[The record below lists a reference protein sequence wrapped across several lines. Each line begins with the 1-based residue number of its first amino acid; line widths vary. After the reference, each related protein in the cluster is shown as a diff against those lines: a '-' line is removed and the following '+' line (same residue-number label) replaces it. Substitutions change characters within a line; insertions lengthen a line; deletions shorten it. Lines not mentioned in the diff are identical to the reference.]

1 MVSFGM
7 RSVALV
13 TAAFGLAGMFSP
25 ARAGAADSRMIA
37 ADGSSTVYPI
47 TEAVAEEFQK
57 ANPGVKAT
65 IGISGTGG
73 GFKKFC
79 GGETDISDA
88 SRPIKPTE
96 VEACAAN
103 KIEYIELPIAYDG
116 LAVIVNPK
124 NDWVDC
130 LTVADLKKMWEPEA
144 QGKVTKWSQVRDAW
158 PANDLHLFG
167 PGVDSGTYDYF
178 TEAIVGK
185 EHSSRGD
192 FQSSEDDN
200 TLVQGI
206 GSDKSALG
214 FFGYAYYEENKAKLK
229 LLGID
234 DGKDENGKGCIKP
247 SRESVEKGEYQPL
260 ARPLFIYV
268 KKQSAERPEIQK
280 FISFYL
286 EKGPH
291 LVDEVGYIALPADAY
306 KLAKKRF
313 DGKVTGSLFGGK
325 GSQVGVT
332 IVDLLKKEQ

>member
-1 MVSFGM
+1 MVSVRMGRAVLVSVVLGAGFAASGM
-7 RSVALV
+7 
-13 TAAFGLAGMFSP
+13 
-25 ARAGAADSRMIA
+25 AADSSLIT

-79 GGETDISDA
+79 AGETDISDA
-88 SRPIKPTE
+88 SRPNKPTE
-96 VEACAAN
+96 VEACA
-103 KIEYIELPIAYDG
+103 
-116 LAVIVNPK
+116 
-124 NDWVDC
+124 
-130 LTVADLKKMWEPEA
+130 
-144 QGKVTKWSQVRDAW
+144 QGKTTKWSQVRDGW
-158 PANDLHLFG
+158 PDNDLHLFG

-178 TEAIVGK
+178 TEAVVGK

-206 GSDKSALG
+206 SADRSALG
-214 FFGYAYYEENKAKLK
+214 FFGFAYYEENKSKLK
-229 LLGID
+229 LLGVD
-234 DGKDENGKGCIKP
+234 DGKDENGKGCIQP
-247 SRESVEKGEYQPL
+247 SRESVEKGQYQPL

-268 KKQSAERPEIQK
+268 KKQSAERAEIQK
-280 FISFYL
+280 FINFYL
-286 EKGPH
+286 EKGPA
-291 LVDEVGYIALPADAY
+291 LVGEVGYIALPADAY

-313 DGKVTGSLFGGK
+313 DARTTGSLFGGK

-332 IVDLLKKEQ
+332 IVDLLKKEQQ

>member
-1 MVSFGM
+1 MVSVRMG
-7 RSVALV
+7 RAVLVCVAM
-13 TAAFGLAGMFSP
+13 AAGFAASGV
-25 ARAGAADSRMIA
+25 AADSSLVV

-79 GGETDISDA
+79 AGETDISDA

-96 VEACAAN
+96 VELCTQN

-124 NDWVDC
+124 NDWADC
-130 LTVADLKKMWEPEA
+130 VTVAELKKMWEPEA
-144 QGKVTKWSQVRDAW
+144 QGKVTKWSQVRDGW
-158 PANDLHLFG
+158 PENDLHLFG

-178 TEAIVGK
+178 TEAVVGK
-185 EHSSRGD
+185 EHASRGD

-200 TLVQGI
+200 VLVQGI
-206 GSDKSALG
+206 SADRSALG
-214 FFGYAYYEENKAKLK
+214 FFGFAYYEENKSKLK
-229 LLGID
+229 LLGVD

-247 SRESVEKGEYQPL
+247 SRESVEKGQYQPL

-280 FISFYL
+280 FIAFYL
-286 EKGPH
+286 DKGPG
-291 LVDEVGYIALPADAY
+291 LGGEVGYIALPADAY

-313 DGKVTGSLFGGK
+313 ESRVIGSLFGGK

-332 IVDLLKKEQ
+332 IVDLLKKEQQ